1 MIFARL
7 VSYANSQKFRAR
19 CIGFGMAC
27 VFGFVAI
34 KSGQLALGSEENKKV
49 LYSAESERFERAE
62 ITDRNGELLATS
74 VTVHSLYADP
84 RAIWNPREIATQ
96 LSFVFDDLD
105 IEALTKRLSNRK
117 RAFEWVRRSLTP
129 RQRNAVLNLGL
140 EGLGFRKE
148 IRRAYPKGT
157 LAGHILGHTGLDGNG
172 LDGIELVLNSR
183 LKNNS
188 DTVRLTL
195 DSNVQFALE
204 AELADAAERF
214 NIKGGAGI
222 VLNSKNGEIYGMASW
237 PPIDPN
243 RVALLDRDDPSRM
256 NRAVTAVYEFGSVF
270 KPFTVAAGLHSG
282 RIALTDRFDV
292 SQPEKVRN
300 AEISDT
306 HPIKSG
312 IATTSD
318 VVVKS
323 SNIGS
328 VQIAMKVGGNLQ
340 SKFLKS
346 VGLTEKAPIELS
358 GSARPLVPQRWNEL
372 VTATVSFG
380 HGIAVSPL
388 AFTTAFSVFAND
400 GVYRSPSLLIENNK
414 FKNRRVMS
422 SETSQQM
429 LTILRDVVRNGT
441 GRRASVAGYRVAGKT
456 GTAEKSGPNGYSEE
470 IVVTSFAGIFPA
482 DDPEYV
488 IFIVLDEPD
497 ELSSGKRTAGW
508 NVAPV
513 TAKLIARIAP
523 ILGITPNFE
532 NAENLN
538 SKWNTDLKQR
548 KAL

>member
-1 MIFARL
+1 MNLARF

-19 CIGFGMAC
+19 CVGFGMAC

-34 KSGQLALGSEENKKV
+34 KSGQLALGSETNKKV
-49 LYSAESERFERAE
+49 LYSASIENVERAE

-74 VTVHSLYADP
+74 VVVHSLYADP

-96 LSFVFDDLD
+96 LSFVFDDLNV
-105 IEALTKRLSNRK
+105 EALTKRLSNRK
-117 RAFEWVRRSLTP
+117 RAFEWVRRGLTP

-148 IRRAYPKGT
+148 IRRAYPRGA

-183 LKNNS
+183 LKNS
-188 DTVRLTL
+188 PETVRLTI
-195 DSNVQFALE
+195 DANVQFALE
-204 AELADAAERF
+204 AELAEAAERF
-214 NIKGGAGI
+214 KIKGGAGI
-222 VLNSKNGEIYGMASW
+222 VLNSESGEIYGMASW

-243 RVALLDRDDPSRM
+243 RVAQLDRNDPSRM

-282 RIALTDRFDV
+282 RISMSDTFDV
-292 SQPEKVRN
+292 SQPEIVRN
-300 AEISDT
+300 AEISDS

-312 IATTSD
+312 VATTSD

-340 SKFLKS
+340 NKFLKS
-346 VGLTEKAPIELS
+346 VGLTRKAPIELS

-372 VTATVSFG
+372 ATATVSFG

-388 AFTTAFSVFAND
+388 AFVTAFSVFAND
-400 GVYRSPSLLIENNK
+400 GVYQSPKLVVNDVRPKL
-414 FKNRRVMS
+414 RRVMS
-422 SETSQQM
+422 AETSQQILTM
-429 LTILRDVVRNGT
+429 LREVVRNGT

-456 GTAEKSGPNGYSEE
+456 GTAEKSGPDGYSEE
-470 IVVTSFAGIFPA
+470 IVVTSFAGIFPS

-488 IFIVLDEPD
+488 VFMVLDEPS
-497 ELSSGKRTAGW
+497 EISSGQRTAGW

-513 TAKLIARIAP
+513 TAQLITRIAP
-523 ILGITPNFE
+523 ILGIEPNF
-532 NAENLN
+532 N
-538 SKWNTDLKQR
+538 SLANSNPKR
-548 KAL
+548 KAREQKRTAL